1 MFMGDTGSL
10 PLGGLLAIVALLL
23 RQPLLLVPIGIIFV
37 VNAASDVLQVASVK
51 LRGTRLFR
59 IAPLHHHFRR
69 VGWPETW
76 VVQRF
81 WIVGAIGAL
90 VGLLLA
96 LFSGGPA

>member
-1 MFMGDTGSL
+1 MFL
-10 PLGGLLAIVALLL
+10 
-23 RQPLLLVPIGIIFV
+23 
-37 VNAASDVLQVASVK
+37 
-51 LRGTRLFR
+51 

-69 VGWPETW
+69 LGWPERW

-96 LFSGGPA
+96 AASGAAG